1 MKRTVFYAIGFAI
14 AALAACTPQNQ
25 PTPEPE
31 VNDSIFPKKHLIE
44 EFTGQDC
51 GYCPG
56 GMDAIEEFIGN
67 DSNWVLVLH
76 HYGYK
81 NDHFTIAGSSAIGS
95 TLGVAGAP
103 QVCIN
108 RQKTKSGEGSKI
120 LFKPGY
126 LPTTTSK
133 TQFETTTYASIVLNN
148 DYNPSTRQLTVKVS
162 GIIAPVDHAGLKLTV
177 LVKESGMIDYQ
188 QDYDATF
195 EGWQEFRHANAV
207 RVFLTDA
214 KGDAIEEDAKRRY
227 SAEYST
233 TLEEGWVPEN
243 CMVVAFLT
251 EAFKPVIQAEE
262 KPVVD
267 GTKGGAD
274 LSHEGITR
282 VPVSDYYPEPNATDG
297 PAQLSGKD
305 SVTLSTA
312 NAYYTAYPNYGFNFW
327 EIQAYDLS
335 STVTISRT
343 ICVPFAS
350 IYLFTATG
358 QTAISQGSYELN
370 TSMEPGTAYAGFRDD
385 EKYYIGGSQFYF
397 VDKAYLQ
404 QGYLVPAAEWLIA
417 EGTMTVNESSW
428 AIEGKAWNGSA
439 IRLIGTSAITN
450 RGKGVAPHKLHK
462 K

>member
-1 MKRTVFYAIGFAI
+1 MNRHVFYAIGI
-14 AALAACTPQNQ
+14 AMVALAACTPQNQ
-25 PTPEPE
+25 PSQDPE

-56 GMDAIEEFIGN
+56 GMDAIQEFIGN

-81 NDHFTIAGSSAIGS
+81 NDHFTVSGSSTIGS
-95 TLGVAGAP
+95 SLNVSGAP

-108 RQKTKSGEGSKI
+108 RQKTKYGAGNSI
-120 LFKPGY
+120 LFSPGY
-126 LPTTTSK
+126 LPESTSK
-133 TQFETTTYASIVLNN
+133 TQFDKTTYASIVLNN
-148 DYNPSTRQLTVKVS
+148 EYDAATRKLTVKVS
-162 GIIAPVDHAGLKLTV
+162 GIIAPVDHTGLKLTV

-188 QDYDATF
+188 QDYNATY
-195 EGWQEFRHANAV
+195 EGWQEFRHANAM
-207 RVFLTDA
+207 RVFLTNA
-214 KGDAIEEDAKRRY
+214 KGDAIEKDAKRRY

-233 TLEEGWVPEN
+233 TLDEKWVPEN

-267 GTKGGAD
+267 GSKGGAD
-274 LSHEGITR
+274 LPHQGITR
-282 VPVSDYYPEPNATDG
+282 VPVADYYPEPNATDG
-297 PAQLSGKD
+297 PAHYSGKD
-305 SVTLSTA
+305 SETLSVA
-312 NAYYTAYPNYGFNFW
+312 NASYASYPGYGFNFW

-397 VDKAYLQ
+397 VDKAYLL
-404 QGYLVPAAEWLIA
+404 QGYLIPAAEWLIA